1 MNAIKISGNY
11 PSNKVKIYDAEY
23 LNYED
28 STLLPGFLIPDDNDE
43 FSIHESEGHFGFFN
57 SSGTQFHVLVKARN
71 GSGLINGWAVVTVD
85 VE

>member
-11 PSNKVKIYDAEY
+11 PSNKVKTYDAEY

-43 FSIHESEGHFGFFN
+43 FSVHESEGHFGFFN
-57 SSGTQFHVLVKARN
+57 SSGNLFYVLVKARDS
-71 GSGLINGWAVVTVD
+71 SGLINDWAVVTVD